1 MRKLTPDKR
10 LDHTTPPDN
19 AMQRYLLKPWKIYNY
34 INAVRRLLRDLAVHC
49 PARVPTITARQIKQA
64 GQQSLLCI

>member
-1 MRKLTPDKR
+1 MAWIILKHHRAVLEMPKLTPDKR

-34 INAVRRLLRDLAVHC
+34 IYNTTARRLL
-49 PARVPTITARQIKQA
+49 
-64 GQQSLLCI
+64 